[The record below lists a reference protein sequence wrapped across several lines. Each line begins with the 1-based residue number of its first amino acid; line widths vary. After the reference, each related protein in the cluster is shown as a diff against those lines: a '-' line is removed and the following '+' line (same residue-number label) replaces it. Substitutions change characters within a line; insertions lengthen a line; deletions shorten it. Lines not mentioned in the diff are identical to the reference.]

1 MNTRALQDKNAVVLG
16 AGGSIGAAVAKEF
29 AAEGARVFLA
39 GRTKASLE
47 AVAKQI
53 VASGGEART
62 AVIDTLDDASVNR
75 YVDSVAKQAGNIDI
89 VLDASGP
96 LAKDYGNGK
105 IAVDMPIDEF
115 MVPLATMVR
124 SRFITAR
131 AAARSMIKQHSGVI
145 ILVTGSPAR
154 AHVQGAT
161 AIGAAFGA
169 IENLTENLAFE
180 VSPLGVR
187 VVCVRTL
194 ANIDS
199 RSIQDTMNFLAGQLN
214 ITKDQAVAPCHGL
227 GRRGRG
233 RARRGRRDLARQ
245 PLLADAELVDAARY
259 PLLTSGDTGSDPIYA
274 PRNLLL
280 IGDHI
285 VGDLV
290 DALPHRV
297 EIERRYVG
305 PLLIGRRGGWGDHV
319 GSVVRNRF
327 GLRRQPAKLWVRV
340 CDHLSRCVAVRLPSQ
355 GGSDTDAKSYQ

>member
-62 AVIDTLDDASVNR
+62 AVIDTLDDVSVNR

-233 RARRGRRDLARQ
+233 RARRGRQSVGVPIADGLFDL
-245 PLLADAELVDAARY
+245 L
-259 PLLTSGDTGSDPIYA
+259 
-274 PRNLLL
+274 
-280 IGDHI
+280 
-285 VGDLV
+285 
-290 DALPHRV
+290 
-297 EIERRYVG
+297 
-305 PLLIGRRGGWGDHV
+305 
-319 GSVVRNRF
+319 
-327 GLRRQPAKLWVRV
+327 
-340 CDHLSRCVAVRLPSQ
+340 
-355 GGSDTDAKSYQ
+355 